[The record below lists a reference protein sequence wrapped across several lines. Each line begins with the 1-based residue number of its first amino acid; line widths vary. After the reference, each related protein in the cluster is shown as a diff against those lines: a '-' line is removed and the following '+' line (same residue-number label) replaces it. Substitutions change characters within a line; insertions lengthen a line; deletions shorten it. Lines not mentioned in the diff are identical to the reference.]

1 MKKSMLSGWSSI
13 PGGILFFGDYVYM
26 YTRVHA
32 LRASLSAC
40 ADGLLVKGL
49 KKTNATFG
57 GACFSFGL
65 DYIIAPWFFGLD
77 QVSKSDI
84 V

>member
-1 MKKSMLSGWSSI
+1 MPADAGITIHESRLLRTFGAPAIVASI
-13 PGGILFFGDYVYM
+13 RNPRY
-26 YTRVHA
+26 RA
-32 LRASLSAC
+32 LLSAD
-40 ADGLLVKGL
+40 ADGTLVNRPR
-49 KKTNATFG
+49 KTNATFG

>member
-1 MKKSMLSGWSSI
+1 MVLPLYNSPFTHVPPRSCTLLPADAGGTFVNG
-13 PGGILFFGDYVYM
+13 PG
-26 YTRVHA
+26 
-32 LRASLSAC
+32 
-40 ADGLLVKGL
+40 
-49 KKTNATFG
+49 KTNATFG
-57 GACFSFGL
+57 VACFSFGL